1 MARATQ
7 AMSFV
12 IPVQFVYNGK
22 NYAKQM
28 GPFKHSTE
36 REFALAV
43 NRRAIDDCTSLN
55 QLKGVAKS
63 LLEGWS
69 SMNTALQSLMLENIQ
84 LRQALDKRDSDLRAA
99 EDIVNEA
106 SVMIDAMRKGTALA
120 EQSTRARRSLWPW
133 RK

>member
-1 MARATQ
+1 
-7 AMSFV
+7 
-12 IPVQFVYNGK
+12 
-22 NYAKQM
+22 
-28 GPFKHSTE
+28 
-36 REFALAV
+36 
-43 NRRAIDDCTSLN
+43 
-55 QLKGVAKS
+55 
-63 LLEGWS
+63 
-69 SMNTALQSLMLENIQ
+69 LQSLMLENIQ